1 MINLVYFVRLNVFN
15 LNERNKAQELKRGRI
30 RSKYFSKNCGKNIC
44 SKQLCFGFIIVKLWC
59 NFLGGVSCS
68 TVHFGPWTFFFVF
81 RKVSYCQKNIKKT
94 LSLKFSLLLFYH
106 KNSRRYERF
115 KQPWLYL
122 ILLILDKF
130 SISQSILKVHKRQ
143 TTFWKFEKKAHLML
157 HNLSEAILCT
167 RF

>member
-1 MINLVYFVRLNVFN
+1 MQY
-15 LNERNKAQELKRGRI
+15 
-30 RSKYFSKNCGKNIC
+30 ST
-44 SKQLCFGFIIVKLWC
+44 LWT
-59 NFLGGVSCS
+59 LD
-68 TVHFGPWTFFFVF
+68 FFFVF

-167 RF
+167 RFQLILKHLSFVYSRAHDLPKLFNDLDPELQFKLFLKNKLLLQNKRQSE